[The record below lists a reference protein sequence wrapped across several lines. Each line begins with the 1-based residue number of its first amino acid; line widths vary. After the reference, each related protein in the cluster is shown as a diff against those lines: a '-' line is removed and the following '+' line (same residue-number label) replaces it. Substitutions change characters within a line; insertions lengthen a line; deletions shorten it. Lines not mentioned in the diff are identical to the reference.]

1 MLGSSSR
8 LAQGQALRNVL
19 ARART
24 WGASRLIE
32 ACPRTGLGSKTYWHE
47 HEPEARRG
55 SSRLGQ
61 EQASAAKRNG
71 TSTNPRRVEAHRGL
85 AKARPRQQNAL
96 AGACTEAAG
105 TRNYIILLL
114 ESHPMA
120 GLIVC
125 QWVAF
130 GWHPRILGRSWREGM
145 ASRLQTDIHTSTHT
159 VIQTYIHTWLHT
171 YILTDILTC
180 KQSVPRQA
188 SNQALGLW
196 KLLAMLWK
204 LQQNRH
210 FARRQASR
218 QASRQAW
225 RQALRLWKLP

>member
-1 MLGSSSR
+1 MHPQPHACGYLS
-8 LAQGQALRNVL
+8 LAARVHIYMTDRSEERN
-19 ARART
+19 AGR
-24 WGASRLIE
+24 
-32 ACPRTGLGSKTYWHE
+32 
-47 HEPEARRG
+47 
-55 SSRLGQ
+55 Q
-61 EQASAAKRNG
+61 EMNDCLSAG
-71 TSTNPRRVEAHRGL
+71 MQYYCWS
-85 AKARPRQQNAL
+85 
-96 AGACTEAAG
+96 
-105 TRNYIILLL
+105 
-114 ESHPMA
+114 PMA

-159 VIQTYIHTWLHT
+159 VIQTDIHTWLHT

-218 QASRQAW
+218 QASRQA
-225 RQALRLWKLP
+225 LRLWKLP

>member
-1 MLGSSSR
+1 MTDWSEE
-8 LAQGQALRNVL
+8 RN
-19 ARART
+19 AGR
-24 WGASRLIE
+24 
-32 ACPRTGLGSKTYWHE
+32 
-47 HEPEARRG
+47 
-55 SSRLGQ
+55 Q
-61 EQASAAKRNG
+61 EMNDCMSECRN
-71 TSTNPRRVEAHRGL
+71 A
-85 AKARPRQQNAL
+85 
-96 AGACTEAAG
+96 
-105 TRNYIILLL
+105 ILLL

-120 GLIVC
+120 GLIMC

-130 GWHPRILGRSWREGM
+130 GWHPRISGHSWREGM
-145 ASRLQTDIHTSTHT
+145 ASRLQTDIHTPTHT
-159 VIQTYIHTWLHT
+159 VIQTDIHTYIWLHT

-218 QASRQAW
+218 PVEASLETGLEAMEIAIGCYGNCSKGETW
-225 RQALRLWKLP
+225 LG

>member
-1 MLGSSSR
+1 MNDCMSEC
-8 LAQGQALRNVL
+8 RN
-19 ARART
+19 A
-24 WGASRLIE
+24 
-32 ACPRTGLGSKTYWHE
+32 
-47 HEPEARRG
+47 
-55 SSRLGQ
+55 
-61 EQASAAKRNG
+61 
-71 TSTNPRRVEAHRGL
+71 
-85 AKARPRQQNAL
+85 
-96 AGACTEAAG
+96 
-105 TRNYIILLL
+105 ILLL

-120 GLIVC
+120 GLIMC

-130 GWHPRILGRSWREGM
+130 GWHPRISGHSWREGM
-145 ASRLQTDIHTSTHT
+145 ASRLQTDIHTPTHT
-159 VIQTYIHTWLHT
+159 VIQTDIHTYIWLHT

-218 QASRQAW
+218 PVEASLETGLEAMEIAIGCYGNCSKGETW
-225 RQALRLWKLP
+225 LG